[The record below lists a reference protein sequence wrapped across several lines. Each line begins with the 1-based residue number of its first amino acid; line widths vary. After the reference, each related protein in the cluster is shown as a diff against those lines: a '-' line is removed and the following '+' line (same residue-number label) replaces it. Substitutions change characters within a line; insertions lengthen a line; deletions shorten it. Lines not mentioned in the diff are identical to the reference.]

1 MEWIGGLLGLL
12 LGIIIA
18 GAFIAFVAAV
28 MVSVYGWTRRRMR
41 KVLRLDS

>member
-1 MEWIGGLLGLL
+1 MELIGGGLGLL
-12 LGIIIA
+12 LAIIIA
-18 GAFIAFVAAV
+18 AAFTAFVAAL